1 MKMRRKRVLIV
12 LDFTTADFSEVTN
25 TTLIIT
31 SLVSIAL
38 GVVIALVFGFKSK
51 KTRGFLMTVSALPFI
66 VQIVIMLVNGNVGTG
81 VAVMGAFSL
90 VRFRSVP
97 GNAKDI
103 CSIFLAM
110 AVGLATGTNHI
121 ALACLMTAVVCALAF
136 VYTVMPENKASGEKE
151 LTVVIPES
159 LDYDSVFD
167 DIFEKYTSANELVQ
181 VKTVNMG
188 SLYKLKYTIS
198 LKDKTKE
205 KEMID
210 EIRVRNGNLEVICSR
225 VKTADAEQL

>member
-1 MKMRRKRVLIV
+1 M
-12 LDFTTADFSEVTN
+12 LDLTTADFTTVTN
-25 TTLIIT
+25 GTLLLS
-31 SLVSIAL
+31 SLVSIIL
-38 GVVIALVFGFKSK
+38 GAIIAASFNFRNKKSK
-51 KTRGFLMTVSALPFI
+51 GFLMTLSVLPFI

-110 AVGLATGTNHI
+110 AAGLATGTMHLI
-121 ALACLMTAVVCALAF
+121 LASLAVIVVCALNV
-136 VYTVMPENKASGEKE
+136 VYTLIPDSRSAGAEKE
-151 LTVVIPES
+151 LTILIPES
-159 LDYDSVFD
+159 LDYASVFD
-167 DIFEKYTSANELVQ
+167 DIFDNYTTQNELTQ

-188 SLYKLKYTIS
+188 SLYKLKYTIK

-205 KEMID
+205 KEMLD

-225 VKTADAEQL
+225 NRSNETEQL

>member
-1 MKMRRKRVLIV
+1 M
-12 LDFTTADFSEVTN
+12 
-25 TTLIIT
+25 TL
-31 SLVSIAL
+31 
-38 GVVIALVFGFKSK
+38 
-51 KTRGFLMTVSALPFI
+51 SALPFI

-110 AVGLATGTNHI
+110 AVGLSTGTAHLI
-121 ALACLMTAVVCALAF
+121 LASIVTVVVCALNL
-136 VYTVMPENKASGEKE
+136 VYTLIPENKGASSEKE

-159 LDYDSVFD
+159 LDYAQVFD
-167 DIFEKYTSANELVQ
+167 DIFEKYTQENELIQ

-188 SLYKLKYTIS
+188 SLYKLRYTLR
-198 LKDKTKE
+198 LKDRTKE
-205 KEMID
+205 KEMLD

-225 VKTADAEQL
+225 AKMCETEQL

>member
-1 MKMRRKRVLIV
+1 MLG
-12 LDFTTADFSEVTN
+12 LTTADFTTVTN
-25 TTLIIT
+25 GTLLLS
-31 SLVSIAL
+31 SLVSIIL
-38 GVVIALVFGFKSK
+38 GAIIAASFNFRNKKSK
-51 KTRGFLMTVSALPFI
+51 GFLMTLSVLPFI

-110 AVGLATGTNHI
+110 AAGLATGTMHLI
-121 ALACLMTAVVCALAF
+121 LASLAVIVVCALNV
-136 VYTVMPENKASGEKE
+136 VYTLIPDSGSAGAEKE
-151 LTVVIPES
+151 LTILIPES
-159 LDYDSVFD
+159 LDYASVFD
-167 DIFEKYTSANELVQ
+167 DIFDNYTTQNELTQ

-188 SLYKLKYTIS
+188 SLYKLKYTIK

-205 KEMID
+205 KEMLD

-225 VKTADAEQL
+225 SRSNETEQL

>member
-1 MKMRRKRVLIV
+1 MV
-12 LDFTTADFSEVTN
+12 LDLTTADFTTVTN
-25 TTLIIT
+25 GTLLLS
-31 SLVSIAL
+31 SLVSIIL
-38 GVVIALVFGFKSK
+38 GAIIAASFNFRNKKSK
-51 KTRGFLMTVSALPFI
+51 GFLMTLSVLPFI

-110 AVGLATGTNHI
+110 AAGLATGTMHLI
-121 ALACLMTAVVCALAF
+121 LASLAVIVVCALNV
-136 VYTVMPENKASGEKE
+136 VYTLIPDSRSAGAEKE
-151 LTVVIPES
+151 LTILIPES
-159 LDYDSVFD
+159 LDYASVFD
-167 DIFEKYTSANELVQ
+167 DIFDNYTTQNELTQ

-188 SLYKLKYTIS
+188 SLYKLKYTIK

-205 KEMID
+205 KEMLD

-225 VKTADAEQL
+225 NRSNETEQL

>member
-1 MKMRRKRVLIV
+1 MV
-12 LDFTTADFSEVTN
+12 LDLTTADFTTVTN
-25 TTLIIT
+25 GTLLLS
-31 SLVSIAL
+31 SLVSIIL
-38 GVVIALVFGFKSK
+38 GAIIAASFNFRNKKSK
-51 KTRGFLMTVSALPFI
+51 GFLMTLSVLPFI

-110 AVGLATGTNHI
+110 AAGLATGTMHLI
-121 ALACLMTAVVCALAF
+121 LASLAVIVVCALNV
-136 VYTVMPENKASGEKE
+136 VYTLIPDSGSAGAEKE
-151 LTVVIPES
+151 LTILIPES
-159 LDYDSVFD
+159 LDYASVFD
-167 DIFEKYTSANELVQ
+167 DIFDNYTTQNELTQ

-188 SLYKLKYTIS
+188 SLYKLKYTIK

-205 KEMID
+205 KEMLD

-225 VKTADAEQL
+225 NISNETEQL

>member
-1 MKMRRKRVLIV
+1 M
-12 LDFTTADFSEVTN
+12 LDLTTADF
-25 TTLIIT
+25 TTIT
-31 SLVSIAL
+31 TGVLLLSSLVSIIL
-38 GVVIALVFGFKSK
+38 GVLIAVSFSYKNKKS
-51 KTRGFLMTVSALPFI
+51 RGFLMTLSALPFI
-66 VQIVIMLVNGNVGTG
+66 VQVVIMLVNGNVGTG

-110 AVGLATGTNHI
+110 AVGLSTGTAHLI
-121 ALACLMTAVVCALAF
+121 LASIVTVVVCALNL
-136 VYTVMPENKASGEKE
+136 VYTLIPENKGASSEKE

-159 LDYDSVFD
+159 LDYAQVFD
-167 DIFEKYTSANELVQ
+167 DIFEKYTQENELIQ

-188 SLYKLKYTIS
+188 SLYKLRYTLR
-198 LKDKTKE
+198 LKDRTKE
-205 KEMID
+205 KEMLD

-225 VKTADAEQL
+225 AKTCESEQL

>member
-1 MKMRRKRVLIV
+1 M
-12 LDFTTADFSEVTN
+12 LDLTTADFTTVTN
-25 TTLIIT
+25 GTLLLS
-31 SLVSIAL
+31 SLVSIIL
-38 GVVIALVFGFKSK
+38 GAIIAASFNFRNKKSK
-51 KTRGFLMTVSALPFI
+51 GFLMTLSVLPFI

-110 AVGLATGTNHI
+110 AAGLATGTMHLI
-121 ALACLMTAVVCALAF
+121 LASLAVIVVCALNV
-136 VYTVMPENKASGEKE
+136 VYTLIPDSGSAGTEKE
-151 LTVVIPES
+151 LTILIPES

-167 DIFEKYTSANELVQ
+167 DIFDNYTTQNELTQ

-188 SLYKLKYTIS
+188 SLYKLKYTIK

-205 KEMID
+205 KEMLD

-225 VKTADAEQL
+225 NRSNETEQL

>member
-1 MKMRRKRVLIV
+1 M
-12 LDFTTADFSEVTN
+12 LDLTTADFTTVTN
-25 TTLIIT
+25 GTLLLS
-31 SLVSIAL
+31 SLVSIIL
-38 GVVIALVFGFKSK
+38 GAIIAASFNFRNKKSK
-51 KTRGFLMTVSALPFI
+51 GFLMTLSVLPFI

-110 AVGLATGTNHI
+110 AAGLATGTMHLI
-121 ALACLMTAVVCALAF
+121 LASLAVIVVCALNV
-136 VYTVMPENKASGEKE
+136 VYTLIPDSGSVGAEKE
-151 LTVVIPES
+151 LTILIPES
-159 LDYDSVFD
+159 LDYASVFD
-167 DIFEKYTSANELVQ
+167 DIFDNYTTQNELTQ

-188 SLYKLKYTIS
+188 SLYKLKYTIK

-205 KEMID
+205 KEMLD

-225 VKTADAEQL
+225 NISNETEQL

>member
-1 MKMRRKRVLIV
+1 M
-12 LDFTTADFSEVTN
+12 LDLTTADFTTVTN
-25 TTLIIT
+25 GTLLLS
-31 SLVSIAL
+31 SLVSIIL
-38 GVVIALVFGFKSK
+38 GAIIAASFNFRNKKSK
-51 KTRGFLMTVSALPFI
+51 GFLMTLSVLPFI

-110 AVGLATGTNHI
+110 AVGLATGTMHLI
-121 ALACLMTAVVCALAF
+121 LASLAVIVVCALNV
-136 VYTVMPENKASGEKE
+136 VYTLIPDSGSAGAEKE
-151 LTVVIPES
+151 LTILIPES
-159 LDYDSVFD
+159 LDYASVFD
-167 DIFEKYTSANELVQ
+167 DIFDNYTTQNELTQ

-188 SLYKLKYTIS
+188 SLYKLKYTIK

-205 KEMID
+205 KEMLD

-225 VKTADAEQL
+225 NRSNETEQL

>member
-1 MKMRRKRVLIV
+1 V
-12 LDFTTADFSEVTN
+12 LDLTTADFTTVTN
-25 TTLIIT
+25 GTLLLS
-31 SLVSIAL
+31 SLVSIIL
-38 GVVIALVFGFKSK
+38 GAIIAASFNFRNKKSK
-51 KTRGFLMTVSALPFI
+51 GFLMTLSVLPFI

-110 AVGLATGTNHI
+110 AAGLATGTMHLI
-121 ALACLMTAVVCALAF
+121 LASLAVIVVCALNV
-136 VYTVMPENKASGEKE
+136 VYTLIPDSGSAGAEKE
-151 LTVVIPES
+151 LTILIPES
-159 LDYDSVFD
+159 LDYASVFD
-167 DIFEKYTSANELVQ
+167 DIFDNYTTQNELTQ

-188 SLYKLKYTIS
+188 SLYKLKYTIK

-205 KEMID
+205 KEMLD

-225 VKTADAEQL
+225 NISNETEQL

>member
-1 MKMRRKRVLIV
+1 MP
-12 LDFTTADFSEVTN
+12 DFISATFDSVTN
-25 TTLIIT
+25 TTLLAT
-31 SLVSIAL
+31 SLVSIVL
-38 GVVIALVFGFKSK
+38 GVIIALVFGFKNKKSK
-51 KTRGFLMTVSALPFI
+51 GFLMTVSALPFI
-66 VQIVIMLVNGNVGTG
+66 VQVVIMLVNGNVGTG

-110 AVGLATGTNHI
+110 AVGLATGTNHLL
-121 ALACLMTAVVCALAF
+121 LAVLMTAVVCAMAL
-136 VYTVMPENKASGEKE
+136 VYSVIPEKSQSGEKE

-167 DIFEKYTSANELVQ
+167 EIFEKYTSKNELVQ

-188 SLYKLKYTIS
+188 SLYKLKYSIE
-198 LKDKTKE
+198 LKDKSAE
-205 KEMID
+205 KQMLD

-225 VKTADAEQL
+225 AKTPEYEQL

>member
-1 MKMRRKRVLIV
+1 M
-12 LDFTTADFSEVTN
+12 LDFTSETFKTVTN
-25 TTLIIT
+25 STLVIS

-38 GVVIALVFGFKSK
+38 GVVIALVFAYKSK
-51 KTRGFLMTVSALPFI
+51 KSKGFMMTISALPFI

-97 GNAKDI
+97 GSAKDI

-110 AVGLATGTNHI
+110 AVGLATGTNHLL
-121 ALACLMTAVVCALAF
+121 LAVLMTVVVCALAI
-136 VYTVMPENKASGEKE
+136 VYSFIPESKSSGEKE
-151 LTVVIPES
+151 LTIVIPES
-159 LDYDSVFD
+159 LDYAQAFD
-167 DIFEKYTSANELVQ
+167 DIFETYTTESELVQ

-188 SLYKLKYTIS
+188 SLYKLKYTVC

-205 KEMID
+205 KEMLD
-210 EIRVRNGNLEVICSR
+210 EIRVRNGNLEVMCSR
-225 VKTADAEQL
+225 AKTPDTEQL

>member
-1 MKMRRKRVLIV
+1 M
-12 LDFTTADFSEVTN
+12 LDLTTADFTTVTN
-25 TTLIIT
+25 GTLLLS
-31 SLVSIAL
+31 SLVSIIL
-38 GVVIALVFGFKSK
+38 GAIIAASFNFRNKKSK
-51 KTRGFLMTVSALPFI
+51 GFLMTLSVLPFI

-110 AVGLATGTNHI
+110 AAGLATGTMHLI
-121 ALACLMTAVVCALAF
+121 LASLAVIVVCALNV
-136 VYTVMPENKASGEKE
+136 VYTLIPDSGSAGAEKE
-151 LTVVIPES
+151 LTILIPES
-159 LDYDSVFD
+159 LDYASVFD
-167 DIFEKYTSANELVQ
+167 DIFDNYTTQNELTQ

-188 SLYKLKYTIS
+188 SLYKLKYTIK

-205 KEMID
+205 KEMLD

-225 VKTADAEQL
+225 SRSNETEQL

>member
-1 MKMRRKRVLIV
+1 M
-12 LDFTTADFSEVTN
+12 LDFTSANFTTVTN
-25 TTLIIT
+25 ATLLLT
-31 SLVSIAL
+31 SLVSIVL
-38 GVVIALVFGFKSK
+38 GVAIALVFGYKNKKSK
-51 KTRGFLMTVSALPFI
+51 GFLMTISALPFI

-97 GNAKDI
+97 GSAKDI

-110 AVGLATGTNHI
+110 AVGLATGTSHLL
-121 ALACLMTAVVCALAF
+121 LAALMTVVVCALAL
-136 VYTVMPENKASGEKE
+136 VYNAVPDSKADGEKE

-159 LDYDSVFD
+159 LDYDKVFD
-167 DIFEKYTSANELVQ
+167 DIFEKYTSTSELVQ

-205 KEMID
+205 KEMLD

-225 VKTADAEQL
+225 AKTADFEQL

>member
-1 MKMRRKRVLIV
+1 M
-12 LDFTTADFSEVTN
+12 LDLTTADFTTVTN
-25 TTLIIT
+25 GTLLLS
-31 SLVSIAL
+31 SLVSIIL
-38 GVVIALVFGFKSK
+38 GAIIAASFNFRNKKSK
-51 KTRGFLMTVSALPFI
+51 GFLMTLSVLPFI

-110 AVGLATGTNHI
+110 AAGLATGTMHLI
-121 ALACLMTAVVCALAF
+121 LASLAVIVVCALNV
-136 VYTVMPENKASGEKE
+136 VYTLIPDSGSAGAEKE
-151 LTVVIPES
+151 LTILIPES
-159 LDYDSVFD
+159 LDYASVFD
-167 DIFEKYTSANELVQ
+167 DIFDNYTTQNELTQ

-188 SLYKLKYTIS
+188 SLYKLKYTIK

-205 KEMID
+205 KEMLD

-225 VKTADAEQL
+225 SISNETEQL

>member
-1 MKMRRKRVLIV
+1 M
-12 LDFTTADFSEVTN
+12 LDFTSANFTTVTN
-25 TTLIIT
+25 TTLLLT
-31 SLVSIAL
+31 SLVSIVL
-38 GVVIALVFGFKSK
+38 GVVIALVFGYKNKKSK
-51 KTRGFLMTVSALPFI
+51 GFLMTISALPFI

-110 AVGLATGTNHI
+110 AVGLATGTSHLL
-121 ALACLMTAVVCALAF
+121 LAALMTVVVCALSL
-136 VYTVMPENKASGEKE
+136 VYSAIPESKAGGEKE

-159 LDYDSVFD
+159 LDYDQVFD
-167 DIFEKYTSANELVQ
+167 DIFEKYTSENELVQ

-205 KEMID
+205 KEMLD

-225 VKTADAEQL
+225 AKTADSEQL

>member
-1 MKMRRKRVLIV
+1 M
-12 LDFTTADFSEVTN
+12 LDLTTADFTTVTN
-25 TTLIIT
+25 GTLLLS
-31 SLVSIAL
+31 SLVSIIL
-38 GVVIALVFGFKSK
+38 GAIIAASFNFRNKKSK
-51 KTRGFLMTVSALPFI
+51 GFLMTLSVLPFI

-110 AVGLATGTNHI
+110 AAGLATGTMHLI
-121 ALACLMTAVVCALAF
+121 LASLAVIVVCALNV
-136 VYTVMPENKASGEKE
+136 VYTLIPDSGSAGTEKE
-151 LTVVIPES
+151 LTILIPES
-159 LDYDSVFD
+159 LDYASVFD
-167 DIFEKYTSANELVQ
+167 DIFDNYTTQNELTQ

-188 SLYKLKYTIS
+188 SLYKLKYTIK

-205 KEMID
+205 KEMLD

-225 VKTADAEQL
+225 NISNETEQL

>member
-1 MKMRRKRVLIV
+1 
-12 LDFTTADFSEVTN
+12 
-25 TTLIIT
+25 
-31 SLVSIAL
+31 
-38 GVVIALVFGFKSK
+38 
-51 KTRGFLMTVSALPFI
+51 MTVSALPFI
-66 VQIVIMLVNGNVGTG
+66 VQTVIMLVNGNVGTG

-110 AVGLATGTNHI
+110 AVGLATGTGHLL
-121 ALACLMTAVVCALAF
+121 LAVLMTAVVCVLNIIF
-136 VYTVMPENKASGEKE
+136 TLFPDKNMKSGEKE
-151 LTVVIPES
+151 LTIVIPES
-159 LDYDSVFD
+159 LDYDNVFD
-167 DIFEKYTSANELVQ
+167 DIFEKYSSESELVS

-188 SLYKLKYTIS
+188 SLYKLRYTVT

-205 KEMID
+205 KEMLD

-225 VKTADAEQL
+225 AKTTDAEQL

>member
-1 MKMRRKRVLIV
+1 M
-12 LDFTTADFSEVTN
+12 LDLTTADF
-25 TTLIIT
+25 TTIT
-31 SLVSIAL
+31 TGVLLLCSLVSLVLGVIIAL
-38 GVVIALVFGFKSK
+38 SFNFRNKKS
-51 KTRGFLMTVSALPFI
+51 RGFMMTLSALPFI

-110 AVGLATGTNHI
+110 AVGLATGTAHLILATI
-121 ALACLMTAVVCALAF
+121 AVVTVCALNIIF
-136 VYTVMPENKASGEKE
+136 TLLPDNKAADAEKE
-151 LTVVIPES
+151 LTVLIPES

-167 DIFEKYTSANELVQ
+167 DIFEKYTGESELTQ

-188 SLYKLKYTIS
+188 SLYKLKYTVK

-205 KEMID
+205 KEMLD
-210 EIRVRNGNLEVICSR
+210 EIRVRNGNLEITCSR
-225 VKTADAEQL
+225 AKVSDSEQL

>member
-1 MKMRRKRVLIV
+1 V
-12 LDFTTADFSEVTN
+12 LDLTTADFTTVTN
-25 TTLIIT
+25 GTLLLS
-31 SLVSIAL
+31 SLVSIIL
-38 GVVIALVFGFKSK
+38 GAIIAASFNFRNKKSK
-51 KTRGFLMTVSALPFI
+51 GFLMTLSVLPFI

-110 AVGLATGTNHI
+110 AAGLATGTMHLI
-121 ALACLMTAVVCALAF
+121 LASLAVIVVCALNV
-136 VYTVMPENKASGEKE
+136 VYTLIPDSGSAGAEKE
-151 LTVVIPES
+151 LTILIPES
-159 LDYDSVFD
+159 LDYASVFD
-167 DIFEKYTSANELVQ
+167 DIFDNYTTQNELTQ

-188 SLYKLKYTIS
+188 SLYKLKYTIK

-205 KEMID
+205 KEMLD

-225 VKTADAEQL
+225 SRSNETEQL

>member
-1 MKMRRKRVLIV
+1 
-12 LDFTTADFSEVTN
+12 
-25 TTLIIT
+25 
-31 SLVSIAL
+31 
-38 GVVIALVFGFKSK
+38 
-51 KTRGFLMTVSALPFI
+51 
-66 VQIVIMLVNGNVGTG
+66 MLVNGNVGTG

-110 AVGLATGTNHI
+110 AVGLATGTMHLI
-121 ALACLMTAVVCALAF
+121 LASLAVIVVCALNIVF
-136 VYTVMPENKASGEKE
+136 TLIPENNASGTEKE
-151 LTVVIPES
+151 LTVLIPES
-159 LDYDSVFD
+159 LDYASVFD
-167 DIFEKYTSANELVQ
+167 DIFENYTTQNELTQ

-188 SLYKLKYTIS
+188 SLYKLKYTIK

-205 KEMID
+205 KEMLD

-225 VKTADAEQL
+225 AIDIEGEQL

>member
-1 MKMRRKRVLIV
+1 M
-12 LDFTTADFSEVTN
+12 LDLTTADFTTVTN
-25 TTLIIT
+25 GTLLLS
-31 SLVSIAL
+31 SLVSIIL
-38 GVVIALVFGFKSK
+38 GAIIAASFNFRNKKSK
-51 KTRGFLMTVSALPFI
+51 GFLMTLSVLPFI

-110 AVGLATGTNHI
+110 AAGLATGTMHLI
-121 ALACLMTAVVCALAF
+121 LASLAVIVVCALNV
-136 VYTVMPENKASGEKE
+136 VYTLIPDSRSAGAEKE
-151 LTVVIPES
+151 LTILIPES
-159 LDYDSVFD
+159 LDYASVFD
-167 DIFEKYTSANELVQ
+167 DIFDNYTTQNELTQ

-188 SLYKLKYTIS
+188 SLYKLKYTIR

-205 KEMID
+205 KEMLD

-225 VKTADAEQL
+225 NRSNETEQL

>member
-1 MKMRRKRVLIV
+1 M
-12 LDFTTADFSEVTN
+12 LDFTSATFESVTN
-25 TTLIIT
+25 STLLVS

-38 GVVIALVFGFKSK
+38 GVLIALTFSFRNKKS
-51 KTRGFLMTVSALPFI
+51 RGFLMTISALPFI

-103 CSIFLAM
+103 CSIFLSM
-110 AVGLATGTNHI
+110 AVGLAAGTNHLL
-121 ALACLMTAVVCALAF
+121 LAGLMTVVVCVLNLAF
-136 VYTVMPENKASGEKE
+136 TLAPQNDTGSEKE

-159 LDYDSVFD
+159 LDYAQVFD
-167 DIFEKYTSANELVQ
+167 DIFEKYTSENELIT
-181 VKTVNMG
+181 VKTINMG
-188 SLYKLKYTIS
+188 SLYKLRYAVR
-198 LKDKTKE
+198 LKDKTME
-205 KEMID
+205 KQMLD

-225 VKTADAEQL
+225 AKTIETEQL

>member
-1 MKMRRKRVLIV
+1 M
-12 LDFTTADFSEVTN
+12 LDLTTADFTTVTN
-25 TTLIIT
+25 GTLLLS
-31 SLVSIAL
+31 SLVSIIL
-38 GVVIALVFGFKSK
+38 GAIIAASFNFRNKKSK
-51 KTRGFLMTVSALPFI
+51 GFLMTLSVLPFI

-110 AVGLATGTNHI
+110 AAGLATGTMHLI
-121 ALACLMTAVVCALAF
+121 LASLAVIVVCALNV
-136 VYTVMPENKASGEKE
+136 VYTLIPDSRSAGAEKE
-151 LTVVIPES
+151 LTILIPES
-159 LDYDSVFD
+159 LDYASVFD
-167 DIFEKYTSANELVQ
+167 DIFDNYTTQNELTQ

-188 SLYKLKYTIS
+188 SLYKLKYTIK

-205 KEMID
+205 KEMLD

-225 VKTADAEQL
+225 SISNETEQL

>member
-1 MKMRRKRVLIV
+1 M
-12 LDFTTADFSEVTN
+12 LDLTTADFTTVTN
-25 TTLIIT
+25 GTLLLS
-31 SLVSIAL
+31 SLVSIVL
-38 GVVIALVFGFKSK
+38 GVIIAASFNFRNKKS
-51 KTRGFLMTVSALPFI
+51 RGFRMTLSVLPFI

-110 AVGLATGTNHI
+110 AVGLATGTMHLI
-121 ALACLMTAVVCALAF
+121 LASLAVIVVCALNIVF
-136 VYTVMPENKASGEKE
+136 TLIPENNASGTEKE
-151 LTVVIPES
+151 LTVLIPEG
-159 LDYDSVFD
+159 LDYASVFD
-167 DIFEKYTSANELVQ
+167 DIFENYTTQNELTQ

-188 SLYKLKYTIS
+188 SLYKLKYTIK

-205 KEMID
+205 KEMLD

-225 VKTADAEQL
+225 SISNETEQL

>member
-1 MKMRRKRVLIV
+1 M
-12 LDFTTADFSEVTN
+12 LDLTTADFTTVTN
-25 TTLIIT
+25 GTLLLS
-31 SLVSIAL
+31 SLVSIIL
-38 GVVIALVFGFKSK
+38 GAIIAASFNFRNKKSK
-51 KTRGFLMTVSALPFI
+51 GFLMTLSVLPFI

-110 AVGLATGTNHI
+110 AAGLATGTMHLI
-121 ALACLMTAVVCALAF
+121 LASLAVIVVCALNV
-136 VYTVMPENKASGEKE
+136 VYTLIPDSGSAGAEKE
-151 LTVVIPES
+151 LTILIPES
-159 LDYDSVFD
+159 LDYASVFD
-167 DIFEKYTSANELVQ
+167 DIFDNYTTQNELTQ

-188 SLYKLKYTIS
+188 SLYQLKYTIK
-198 LKDKTKE
+198 LNDKTKE
-205 KEMID
+205 KEMLD

-225 VKTADAEQL
+225 NISNETEQL

>member
-1 MKMRRKRVLIV
+1 M
-12 LDFTTADFSEVTN
+12 LDLTTADFTTVTN
-25 TTLIIT
+25 GTLLLS
-31 SLVSIAL
+31 SLVSIIL
-38 GVVIALVFGFKSK
+38 GAIIAASFNFRNKKSK
-51 KTRGFLMTVSALPFI
+51 GFLMTLSVLPFI

-110 AVGLATGTNHI
+110 AAGLATGTMHLI
-121 ALACLMTAVVCALAF
+121 LASLAVIVVCTLNV
-136 VYTVMPENKASGEKE
+136 VYTLIPDSGSAGAEKE
-151 LTVVIPES
+151 LTVLIPEG
-159 LDYDSVFD
+159 LDYASVFD
-167 DIFEKYTSANELVQ
+167 DIFENYTTQNELTQ

-188 SLYKLKYTIS
+188 SLYKLKYTIK

-205 KEMID
+205 KEMLD

-225 VKTADAEQL
+225 SRSNETEQL

>member
-1 MKMRRKRVLIV
+1 MV
-12 LDFTTADFSEVTN
+12 LDLTTADFTTVTN
-25 TTLIIT
+25 GTLLLS
-31 SLVSIAL
+31 SLVSIIL
-38 GVVIALVFGFKSK
+38 GAIIAASFNFRNKKSK
-51 KTRGFLMTVSALPFI
+51 GFLMTLSVLPFI

-110 AVGLATGTNHI
+110 AAGLATGTMHLI
-121 ALACLMTAVVCALAF
+121 LASLAVIVVCALNV
-136 VYTVMPENKASGEKE
+136 VYTLIPDSGSAGAEKE
-151 LTVVIPES
+151 LTILIPES
-159 LDYDSVFD
+159 LDYASVFD
-167 DIFEKYTSANELVQ
+167 DIFDNYTTQNELTQ

-188 SLYKLKYTIS
+188 SLYKLKYTIK

-205 KEMID
+205 KEMLD

-225 VKTADAEQL
+225 NRSNETEQL